1 MDFLRA
7 GGTTLIVILVILIVL
22 CICGIYVVRQ
32 QNMVIIERLGKYNRV
47 VGPGLHVRI
56 PILERIAATVN
67 MRTNQVAFNI
77 DAKTKDNVTIGME
90 IAAQYHV
97 SYDMGGAG
105 VPSGVYRSYYMLAN
119 PIDQMRAYLI
129 DALRSAVPGYTLD
142 GVFEMKDNIA
152 ADVNTT
158 VAEQMRAYGYDLVS
172 TLITSIGLPRDV
184 EQSMNS
190 INSAQREKVA
200 AQSLAE
206 AEKIKTV
213 TQAQAQAEAMQKAG
227 EGIAAQ
233 RKAIADGIAASL
245 DTIKDSGV
253 TAAEANQL
261 FMFTQ
266 WVDMMSEFAKSGKAA
281 TVVVP
286 SDYKQSMSMMEQ
298 LMVADQTKTK

>member
-1 MDFLRA
+1 MGFLKA
-7 GGTTLIVILVILIVL
+7 GGVTILVILIIVIAL
-22 CICGIYVVRQ
+22 CILGIYVVRQ

-56 PILERIAATVN
+56 PVLERIACTVD
-67 MRTNQVAFNI
+67 MRTNQVGFNI
-77 DAKTKDNVTIGME
+77 DAKTKDNVTINME

-97 SYDMGGAG
+97 SYDMGGNG

-129 DALRSAVPGYTLD
+129 DALRSAVPGYTLG

-152 ADVNTT
+152 SDVNAT

-190 INSAQREKVA
+190 INSAQREKIA

-206 AEKIKTV
+206 AEKIKIV
-213 TQAQAQAEAMQKAG
+213 TEAQAQAEAMQKAG

-233 RKAIADGIAASL
+233 RKAIADGIASSL

-253 TAAEANQL
+253 TTSEANLL

-266 WVDMMSEFAKSGKAA
+266 WTDMMSDFAKSGKAS

-286 SDYKQSMSMMEQ
+286 SDYKSTMSMMEQ
-298 LMVADQTKTK
+298 LLVAEQQK

>member
-1 MDFLRA
+1 MEWL
-7 GGTTLIVILVILIVL
+7 GIVILVLVIILI
-22 CICGIYVVRQ
+22 CAGIYVVRQ
-32 QNMVIIERLGKYNRV
+32 QNMVIIERLGKFNRV

-56 PILERIAATVN
+56 PVIERIAATVN
-67 MRTNQVAFNI
+67 MRTSQVAFAI
-77 DAKTKDNVTIGME
+77 DAKTKDNVTISME

-97 SYDMGGAG
+97 SYDNGDGRTA
-105 VPSGVYRSYYMLAN
+105 SGVYRSYYMLAN

-142 GVFEMKDNIA
+142 GVFEMKDDIA
-152 ADVNTT
+152 SDVNAT
-158 VAEQMRAYGYDLVS
+158 VAGQMRAYGYDLVS
-172 TLITSIGLPRDV
+172 TLITSIGLPHDV

-190 INSAQREKVA
+190 INSAQREKIA

-206 AEKIKTV
+206 AEKIKIV
-213 TQAQAQAEAMQKAG
+213 TEAQAQAEAMQKAG

-233 RKAIADGIAASL
+233 RKAIADGIAASI

-266 WVDMMSEFAKSGKAA
+266 WVDMMSDFAKSGKTS
-281 TVVVP
+281 TVVLP
-286 SDYKQSMSMMEQ
+286 ADYKQTMSMMEQ
-298 LMVADQTKTK
+298 LLVADTTSKN

>member
-1 MDFLRA
+1 MQP
-7 GGTTLIVILVILIVL
+7 TTFIVILLILALLI
-22 CICGIYVVRQ
+22 CIAGIYVVRQ
-32 QNMVIIERLGKYNRV
+32 QNMVIIERLGKFNRV

-56 PILERIAATVN
+56 PIIERIVATVN
-67 MRTNQVAFNI
+67 MRTAQVAFTI
-77 DAKTKDNVTIGME
+77 DAKTKDNVTISME

-97 SYDMGGAG
+97 SYDMGRNDVA
-105 VPSGVYRSYYMLAN
+105 SGVYRSYYMLAN
-119 PIDQMRAYLI
+119 PIAQMQAYLI
-129 DALRSAVPGYTLD
+129 DALRSAVPVYTLD
-142 GVFEMKDNIA
+142 EVFEKKDDIA

-158 VAEQMRAYGYDLVS
+158 VADQMRAYGYDLVS
-172 TLITSIGLPRDV
+172 TLITAIGLPRDV

-206 AEKIKTV
+206 AEKIKIV
-213 TQAQAQAEAMQKAG
+213 TEAQAQAEAMQKAG

-253 TAAEANQL
+253 TAGEANQL

-266 WVDMMSEFAKSGKAA
+266 WVDMMTEFAKSGNAS

-286 SDYKQSMSMMEQ
+286 SDYKQTMSMMEQ
-298 LMVADQTKTK
+298 FLVADASKK